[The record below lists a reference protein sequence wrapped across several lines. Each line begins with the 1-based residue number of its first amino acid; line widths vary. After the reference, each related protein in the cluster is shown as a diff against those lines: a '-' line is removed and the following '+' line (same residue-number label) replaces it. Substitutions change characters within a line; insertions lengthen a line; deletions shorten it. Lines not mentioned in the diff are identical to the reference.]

1 MVRWRRRS
9 APPPPSDLDR
19 RRDVLDL
26 PGGDLL
32 MDLLHLLD
40 EGGRDLLR
48 DLADPD
54 AAVLDAERR
63 VAAALERARLHLL
76 DRRVDGHVDLLQ
88 RARQDVAA
96 EVRLVGVD
104 ADPPDLLLL
113 RRVQGP
119 EAAAAGDLEHD
130 VRAGRDLVE
139 RELLA
144 RRHVGEALRIAVQDL
159 DRLVGLLRAGLVAGD
174 VMVDRRDL
182 LAADRADHVG
192 ALPRLLLEAGEVADE
207 VTRLLL

>member
-1 MVRWRRRS
+1 MVRRRGRS
-9 APPPPSDLDR
+9 GPPPPPDLDR

-32 MDLLHLLD
+32 LDLLHLLD

-96 EVRLVGVD
+96 EVGLVGVD
-104 ADPPDLLLL
+104 ADPPEPLLL
-113 RRVQGP
+113 RRVERPGP
-119 EAAAAGDLEHD
+119 PTAGDLELD
-130 VRAGRDLVE
+130 VRA
-139 RELLA
+139 
-144 RRHVGEALRIAVQDL
+144 
-159 DRLVGLLRAGLVAGD
+159 
-174 VMVDRRDL
+174 
-182 LAADRADHVG
+182 
-192 ALPRLLLEAGEVADE
+192 
-207 VTRLLL
+207 